1 MYTKEFKEAMGR
13 GSDGLDHRRLVIPE
27 KSPIHGQ
34 NASLLSSPLFQSR
47 PVEWASDL
55 MVLDYYMENYQL
67 QRSDRP
73 GVTVAERAQC
83 TKPDQVKTQCVTGV
97 TGSSVFE

>member
-1 MYTKEFKEAMGR
+1 MYTKEFKEVMGR

-27 KSPIHGQ
+27 KSPIQFPTDGQ

-55 MVLDYYMENYQL
+55 MDAVFHDGFGLLHGKLSASLGEK
-67 QRSDRP
+67 
-73 GVTVAERAQC
+73 VT
-83 TKPDQVKTQCVTGV
+83 
-97 TGSSVFE
+97 F